1 MGEANR
7 ASVSARD
14 PRLGQVGEP
23 SASPT
28 AVRAPARTLQP
39 APLPK
44 QVEGGTAAPPTVRG
58 APPSLVEGIEA
69 RAAGQ
74 GGPARGLDADRWNG
88 VVSQLGLT
96 GLVRELANNTALET
110 ADDSSVS
117 LVLDEAC
124 AQLLSKEREAALKQ
138 ALEAYA
144 GRGLRLSIR
153 VGAPPRE
160 TPARE
165 RQRTTNERQLAAEQ
179 AIDTDPTVQALKEKF
194 NARVSPGSIRPKV

>member
-1 MGEANR
+1 
-7 ASVSARD
+7 V
-14 PRLGQVGEP
+14 P
-23 SASPT
+23 
-28 AVRAPARTLQP
+28 
-39 APLPK
+39 
-44 QVEGGTAAPPTVRG
+44 
-58 APPSLVEGIEA
+58 
-69 RAAGQ
+69 
-74 GGPARGLDADRWNG
+74 
-88 VVSQLGLT
+88 QLGLT
-96 GLVRELANNTALET
+96 GLVRELANNTVLET
-110 ADDSSVS
+110 ADDGNVS

-124 AQLLSKEREAALKQ
+124 AQLLSKEREAALRQ

-165 RQRTTNERQLAAEQ
+165 RQRTSNERQLAAEQ